1 MRLRAGRFMR
11 AFGFVSA
18 LSLALAACA
27 SPPAPVVRGGA
38 PVRVVS
44 LNLCTDELLL
54 LLGAPEQIA
63 SVTHLAQRP
72 EETPLWRE
80 ARRHTANDGTL
91 ASAVPV
97 GPDLVLTMGGGGD
110 RLGIAAR
117 MGVATL
123 DLPYPQSLDDVMT
136 SIRTVAAALGR
147 EAEGA
152 AAIARIG
159 ALRRSAPEPTID
171 TLWVGGGGRTVSG
184 QGLEAQWMA
193 LAGLR
198 QRQVSGDRI
207 ELEALLV
214 RPPAV
219 LLRSDYR
226 ANQYS
231 QGQAWLNHPLARAA
245 RGSRAVAT
253 DGRRWTCMGPPLV
266 DEIIRL
272 RGEIAT

>member
-1 MRLRAGRFMR
+1 MR

-27 SPPAPVVRGGA
+27 APAPAPEARGTA
-38 PVRVVS
+38 PARAVS

-54 LLGAPEQIA
+54 LLGAPGQIA
-63 SVTHLAQRP
+63 SVTHLAQKP

-80 ARRHTANDGTL
+80 ARRYPVNDGTL
-91 ASAVPV
+91 ASAVATR
-97 GPDLVLTMGGGGD
+97 PDLVLTMGGGVD
-110 RLGIAAR
+110 RLGISAR
-117 MGVATL
+117 VGVATI
-123 DLPYPQSLDDVMT
+123 DLPYPQSIDDVMT
-136 SIRTVAAALGR
+136 SIRTVAVALGR
-147 EAEGA
+147 DAEGA
-152 AAIARIG
+152 AAVARIE
-159 ALRRSAPEPTID
+159 ALRRSAPAAAID
-171 TLWVGGGGRTVSG
+171 TLWVGGGGRTVSA

-207 ELEALLV
+207 ELEELLV

-231 QGQAWLNHPLARAA
+231 QGQAWLDHPLARAA
-245 RGSRAVAT
+245 GGSRTFAT
-253 DGRRWTCMGPPLV
+253 DGRRWTCMGLPLV
-266 DEIIRL
+266 DEIMRL
-272 RGEIAT
+272 RREIAL